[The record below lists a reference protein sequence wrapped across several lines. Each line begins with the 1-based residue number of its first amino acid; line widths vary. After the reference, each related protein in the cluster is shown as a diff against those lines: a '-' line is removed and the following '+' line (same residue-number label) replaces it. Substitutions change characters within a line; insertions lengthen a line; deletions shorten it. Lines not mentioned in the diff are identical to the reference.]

1 MRVLRMVTNP
11 SMGSERAPR
20 ARLRVYVAA
29 LAAALFA
36 ATVALGIRHGA
47 LPGHSPAPA
56 SAASVASPSPAT
68 GQRARSSLPSAALG
82 VVSST
87 VGAGSSAYRVNASH
101 GSLAARNA
109 AQGLT
114 VRFASSGA
122 SVRAGAIRLRLG
134 TPAVG
139 FGASPRALAAA
150 DPTARANRVAYQL
163 GGVTEWYRNGPLGL
177 EQGFTIARAPS
188 ESATAP
194 LTIAI
199 PLAGNARAS
208 LAPDSQSVT
217 LTHAGAPTLRYGD
230 LTASDAH
237 GRALHSWLQVSGET
251 VLLRV
256 DARGARYP
264 LTIDPLVQEGGKLTG
279 SGETGTGSFGLG
291 VAMSANGN
299 YVLVG
304 APSDHGGIG
313 AAFMFVRSAS
323 TWSQQGSKLTGGGE
337 VGSGQFG
344 YTVALSGEGDT
355 AIIGGGKDN
364 TVGAVWA
371 FTRSGTT
378 WTQQGSKLTGGEESG
393 TSHFGCCGIALSA
406 DGNTALIGGYGDNS
420 SVGASWVFTRS
431 GSTWSQQGP
440 KLTAAGETG
449 AAHFG
454 YAVALSS
461 DGNTAL
467 IGGGA
472 DNSKVGAAWVF
483 TRSGST
489 WSQQGSKLTGGGET
503 GAGQFGYAVA
513 LSSDGNTALIGG
525 GADNTNVGAAWTFTR
540 SGSTWTQLGSKLTSG
555 EEVGEGHF
563 GCCGVALS
571 SDGNTALI
579 GGYAD
584 NTGVGAA
591 WLYTRSGSTWT
602 QEGPKLTGGEEVG
615 EAEFAHSLAL
625 AGGGRSAVVGGFND
639 NEDIGAAW
647 VFASHSTPVAV
658 TGTATSVVQKSATL
672 NATVN
677 PEDETVS
684 DCHFEYGTSESYG
697 TSIPCSSLPGNGT
710 SPVAVSANVSGL
722 SPSTTYHYRI
732 VATNPT
738 GTGHGSDGTFET
750 TASQAPAVV
759 TEPATA
765 VAQTTATLNATV
777 NPEDETVSDCHF
789 EYGTSESYGTSIP
802 CSSLPGDGTSPVA
815 VSANLHELSP
825 STTYHYRIVA
835 TNPTG
840 TSYGSDGTFETT
852 ASRPPAVVT
861 EAATSVAQSTATLN
875 ATVNPE
881 DETVSDC
888 HFEYGTSES
897 YGTSIPCSSLPGDGT
912 SPVAVS
918 ANLHELSPS
927 TTYHYRIVAT
937 NPTGTSE
944 GSDRTFETTA
954 SRAPAVV
961 TKPATEVTHASATLN
976 ATVNPEDEA
985 VSDCHFE
992 YGTSESYGT
1001 SIPCS
1006 SLPGGGAS
1014 PVAVSAALPELS
1026 AQTTY
1031 HYRIVAT
1038 NPTGTSYGSDGTFET
1053 PLAPPT
1059 AVTGDVTR
1067 VGEVSAVLNATVNP
1081 NGGTVSDCHFEY
1093 GTSESYG
1100 TNVACSSLPGNGTNP
1115 VPVAASIS
1123 GLNPKTIYH
1132 YRIVAT
1138 NSGGTGRGADAQL
1151 TTATPVLP
1159 EIGRCV
1165 TLAKATGR
1173 YASGFCTTKS
1183 AGENTGKY
1191 EWQPWPA
1198 VKNGFS
1204 ASGGAVT
1211 LEAIHKATVKCASSS
1226 LSGEFSG
1233 PQVASMSVTFT
1244 GCEGTVSLSGKCQS
1258 EGASAGEIRLSPL
1271 QGTLGIIKTGAT
1283 PIVGWDLKPASG
1295 RSLASFACGASE
1307 VSLTGS
1313 VIGQVT
1319 VVDKMSP
1326 SFKLLFKEA
1335 KGKQTYE
1342 RFEGGPKDTLAFTTT
1357 VGEEQAGLSLSQTPF
1372 NEESVEIK
1380 AVV

>member
-503 GAGQFGYAVA
+503 GAGQFG
-513 LSSDGNTALIGG
+513 
-525 GADNTNVGAAWTFTR
+525 
-540 SGSTWTQLGSKLTSG
+540 
-555 EEVGEGHF
+555 
-563 GCCGVALS
+563 CCGVALS

-802 CSSLPGDGTSPVA
+802 CSSLPGD
-815 VSANLHELSP
+815 
-825 STTYHYRIVA
+825 
-835 TNPTG
+835 
-840 TSYGSDGTFETT
+840 
-852 ASRPPAVVT
+852 
-861 EAATSVAQSTATLN
+861 
-875 ATVNPE
+875 
-881 DETVSDC
+881 
-888 HFEYGTSES
+888 
-897 YGTSIPCSSLPGDGT
+897 
-912 SPVAVS
+912 
-918 ANLHELSPS
+918 
-927 TTYHYRIVAT
+927 
-937 NPTGTSE
+937 
-944 GSDRTFETTA
+944 
-954 SRAPAVV
+954 
-961 TKPATEVTHASATLN
+961 
-976 ATVNPEDEA
+976 
-985 VSDCHFE
+985 
-992 YGTSESYGT
+992 
-1001 SIPCS
+1001 
-1006 SLPGGGAS
+1006 GAS

>member
-503 GAGQFGYAVA
+503 GAGQFG
-513 LSSDGNTALIGG
+513 
-525 GADNTNVGAAWTFTR
+525 
-540 SGSTWTQLGSKLTSG
+540 
-555 EEVGEGHF
+555 
-563 GCCGVALS
+563 CCGVALS

-802 CSSLPGDGTSPVA
+802 CSSLPG
-815 VSANLHELSP
+815 
-825 STTYHYRIVA
+825 
-835 TNPTG
+835 
-840 TSYGSDGTFETT
+840 
-852 ASRPPAVVT
+852 
-861 EAATSVAQSTATLN
+861 
-875 ATVNPE
+875 
-881 DETVSDC
+881 
-888 HFEYGTSES
+888 
-897 YGTSIPCSSLPGDGT
+897 
-912 SPVAVS
+912 
-918 ANLHELSPS
+918 
-927 TTYHYRIVAT
+927 
-937 NPTGTSE
+937 
-944 GSDRTFETTA
+944 
-954 SRAPAVV
+954 
-961 TKPATEVTHASATLN
+961 
-976 ATVNPEDEA
+976 
-985 VSDCHFE
+985 
-992 YGTSESYGT
+992 
-1001 SIPCS
+1001 
-1006 SLPGGGAS
+1006 
-1014 PVAVSAALPELS
+1014 
-1026 AQTTY
+1026 
-1031 HYRIVAT
+1031 
-1038 NPTGTSYGSDGTFET
+1038 
-1053 PLAPPT
+1053 
-1059 AVTGDVTR
+1059 
-1067 VGEVSAVLNATVNP
+1067 
-1081 NGGTVSDCHFEY
+1081 
-1093 GTSESYG
+1093 
-1100 TNVACSSLPGNGTNP
+1100 
-1115 VPVAASIS
+1115 
-1123 GLNPKTIYH
+1123 
-1132 YRIVAT
+1132 
-1138 NSGGTGRGADAQL
+1138 
-1151 TTATPVLP
+1151 
-1159 EIGRCV
+1159 
-1165 TLAKATGR
+1165 
-1173 YASGFCTTKS
+1173 
-1183 AGENTGKY
+1183 
-1191 EWQPWPA
+1191 
-1198 VKNGFS
+1198 
-1204 ASGGAVT
+1204 
-1211 LEAIHKATVKCASSS
+1211 
-1226 LSGEFSG
+1226 
-1233 PQVASMSVTFT
+1233 
-1244 GCEGTVSLSGKCQS
+1244 
-1258 EGASAGEIRLSPL
+1258 
-1271 QGTLGIIKTGAT
+1271 
-1283 PIVGWDLKPASG
+1283 
-1295 RSLASFACGASE
+1295 
-1307 VSLTGS
+1307 
-1313 VIGQVT
+1313 
-1319 VVDKMSP
+1319 
-1326 SFKLLFKEA
+1326 
-1335 KGKQTYE
+1335 
-1342 RFEGGPKDTLAFTTT
+1342 
-1357 VGEEQAGLSLSQTPF
+1357 
-1372 NEESVEIK
+1372 
-1380 AVV
+1380 